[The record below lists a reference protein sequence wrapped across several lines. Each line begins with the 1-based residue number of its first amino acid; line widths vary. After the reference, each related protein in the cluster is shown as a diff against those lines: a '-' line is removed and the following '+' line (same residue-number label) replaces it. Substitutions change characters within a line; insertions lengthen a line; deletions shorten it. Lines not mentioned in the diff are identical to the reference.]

1 MCNVSLSWSKC
12 FLLRKWKPY
21 WCLHSPTLILHRS
34 FISIWFNSSPRCLQP
49 QCYNVHSLVSVFVS
63 AFVYMYLYDIS
74 INHSSVKRNKCLQ
87 LNHSL
92 PAFDMDLI
100 HLHSAYNRDCTL
112 SVQLRRSKKVFYGGI
127 DWLLSDGWSSQ
138 DKMRKTLVL
147 VNIKPLTVIPVLR
160 HLPVMWQWRTTKE
173 CSITIQA
180 FNERNRADAVALCS
194 CWFC

>member
-1 MCNVSLSWSKC
+1 M
-12 FLLRKWKPY
+12 
-21 WCLHSPTLILHRS
+21 PTAAM
-34 FISIWFNSSPRCLQP
+34 LQ
-49 QCYNVHSLVSVFVS
+49 CTLTCICICICIC
-63 AFVYMYLYDIS
+63 MYLYDIS
-74 INHSSVKRNKCLQ
+74 INHSSVKRNRCLQ

-92 PAFDMDLI
+92 PAFDRDSI

-138 DKMRKTLVL
+138 VKMRKTLGL
-147 VNIKPLTVIPVLR
+147 VNTKPLTVIPVMR

-180 FNERNRADAVALCS
+180 FNEWKRADAVALCS
-194 CWFC
+194 CWFG